1 MQKTKV
7 FCVEDAVF
15 CTLLLVGVQ
24 KVIPLQSEMAKRL
37 YISVQNIPLEF
48 TNKDNIH
55 YIIIEHY
62 VF

>member
-1 MQKTKV
+1 MHKIKV
-7 FCVEDAVF
+7 FCDKDAVS

-37 YISVQNIPLEF
+37 CISVQNIPLEF

>member
-1 MQKTKV
+1 MQKKKL

-37 YISVQNIPLEF
+37 CISVQNIPLEF

>member
-1 MQKTKV
+1 MHKTKV
-7 FCVEDAVF
+7 FCDKDAVF

>member
-1 MQKTKV
+1 MHKTKV
-7 FCVEDAVF
+7 FCDKDTVF

>member
-1 MQKTKV
+1 
-7 FCVEDAVF
+7 
-15 CTLLLVGVQ
+15 
-24 KVIPLQSEMAKRL
+24 MAKRL
-37 YISVQNIPLEF
+37 CISVQNIPFEF

>member
-37 YISVQNIPLEF
+37 CISVQDIPLEF
-48 TNKDNIH
+48 TNKDNV
-55 YIIIEHY
+55 YY
-62 VF
+62 PC